1 LVKVPPLR
9 PKQANYDPLSWAWHT
24 RSRSMAFDGDYG
36 NRKGFDTAFLRPGT
50 QDGQVF
56 LPRLSPR

>member
-1 LVKVPPLR
+1 
-9 PKQANYDPLSWAWHT
+9 
-24 RSRSMAFDGDYG
+24 MAFDGDYG

-50 QDGQVF
+50 KDGQVF